1 MNFNFLLDPLPKEY
15 DGYLIKW
22 QFWNGILISNCLG
35 DSELFENSERGQIE
49 RIYTA
54 FNLLFGKGIPPFD
67 KALEG
72 LSGFF
77 LAEEQNKM
85 TMKTLSNI
93 FRSMTITKGFS
104 AVLW

>member
-49 RIYTA
+49 RI
-54 FNLLFGKGIPPFD
+54 
-67 KALEG
+67 
-72 LSGFF
+72 
-77 LAEEQNKM
+77 
-85 TMKTLSNI
+85 
-93 FRSMTITKGFS
+93 
-104 AVLW
+104 